1 MSYITE
7 NTVWPTATVLKPEI
21 KDLIRD
27 FYVLADLPDPQAGV
41 QYAADIFTPTGVM
54 KGPFG
59 PADLY
64 VGTDEIKKSKLN
76 AWGAITSRRHR
87 IKRVFV
93 ADEGGHDLMLIG
105 EVDLGLKNGKSIT
118 NEYAARMLVDQ
129 DIIHEGHPRLSLS
142 SVWSDTS
149 PVMAA
154 LK

>member
-21 KDLIRD
+21 QDLLRD
-27 FYVLADLPDPQAGV
+27 FYILADMPDPQAGV
-41 QYAADIFTPTGVM
+41 QYAADIFTPTGIM

-59 PADLY
+59 DKDLY
-64 VGTDEIKKSKLN
+64 VGAAEIKKSKLN
-76 AWGAITSRRHR
+76 AWGAITSRRHH

-93 ADEGGHDLMLIG
+93 ADQDGRDLMLIG

-118 NEYAARMLVDQ
+118 NEYTARMLVDQ
-129 DIIHEGHPRLSLS
+129 DSVNEGHPRLALS
-142 SVWSDTS
+142 FVWSDTS